1 MSIADWEKFVHGRR
15 LLEIKLNSQAGWR
28 IIDLAKVDQSIRL
41 LPFLAVEIVD
51 EPVANGRLAYRHV
64 DKSVVMKQC
73 TERVVNIGSE
83 CNNLRA
89 KGSLTSDDQ

>member
-1 MSIADWEKFVHGRR
+1 MIQSRTVD
-15 LLEIKLNSQAGWR
+15 WR
-28 IIDLAKVDQSIRL
+28 IAMLISL
-41 LPFLAVEIVD
+41 LL
-51 EPVANGRLAYRHV
+51 
-64 DKSVVMKQC
+64 MKQC

>member
-41 LPFLAVEIVD
+41 LPFLAVDWRI
-51 EPVANGRLAYRHV
+51 AMLI
-64 DKSVVMKQC
+64 SLLLMKQC